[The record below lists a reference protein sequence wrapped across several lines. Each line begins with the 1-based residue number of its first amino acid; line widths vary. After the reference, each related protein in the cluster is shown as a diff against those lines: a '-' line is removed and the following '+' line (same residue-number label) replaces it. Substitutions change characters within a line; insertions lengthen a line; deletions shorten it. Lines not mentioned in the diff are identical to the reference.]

1 MDYHPEEFI
10 GSELKVIRA
19 LNKSLEGISGMIID
33 ETKKSFRIRAPDGAK
48 MILKQ
53 GTTLMING
61 KPIQGNAL
69 MQRPE
74 ERIKKR

>member
-10 GSELKVIRA
+10 GSEFKVIRA
-19 LNKSLEGISGMIID
+19 TNKSLEGISGKIID
-33 ETKKSFRIRAPDGAK
+33 ETKKAFRIRAPDGEK

-61 KPIQGNAL
+61 KEFRGDAL
-69 MQRPE
+69 VQRPE
-74 ERIKKR
+74 ERIKKK

>member
-10 GSELKVIRA
+10 GLKLKVIRA
-19 LNKSLEGISGMIID
+19 TNKSLEGISGMIID
-33 ETKKSFRIRAPDGAK
+33 ETKKSFRIRAPDGEK

-53 GTTLMING
+53 GTILIING
-61 KPIQGNAL
+61 KELRGDAL
-69 MQRPE
+69 AQRPE

>member
-33 ETKKSFRIRAPDGAK
+33 ETKKSFRIRAPDGEK

-61 KPIQGNAL
+61 KQLQGDAL
-69 MQRPE
+69 AQRPE